1 MRLVVFVMTLFC
13 TTLIAQ
19 IGGSTTYQ
27 FLDLL
32 PSPRHMSLGTWVP
45 TLSPHS
51 IHASLANPAQ
61 VSDSIRGQ
69 ISINYQ
75 PYFAGI
81 NRGTAA
87 VAIGLNESHS
97 ILVDS
102 RFVHYGT
109 FDSRDVYAQK
119 TGEFSGNEVAFGI
132 AYSYQIPTK
141 NLSVGARLNL
151 ISSTLAEYH
160 SMGWSADV
168 GLYYTSQSSHY
179 RYALVARNIGAQI
192 TTYDSVKEN
201 LPFSLSL
208 GISNALEYLPLR
220 WHLSVDSLQRWD
232 LFYNN
237 TNQQQ
242 RDLAG
247 NLIAKDSSFL
257 DEFVRHLAFGA
268 EWFPDRPF
276 SIQIGYNFLRS
287 AELSISEIRSFSG
300 LSFGFG
306 INLRKFKFNYSH
318 ARFSAAG
325 STNYL
330 GLTFDPR

>member
-1 MRLVVFVMTLFC
+1 MRLVVFVMLLFC
-13 TTLIAQ
+13 TSLFAQ
-19 IGGSTTYQ
+19 VGGSKTYQ

-32 PSPRHMSLGTWVP
+32 PSPRHMSLGTWVT
-45 TLSPHS
+45 TLSPQS
-51 IHASLANPAQ
+51 IHASLVNPAQ

-69 ISINYQ
+69 MTINYQ

-119 TGEFSGNEVAFGI
+119 IGEFSGNEVAFGI
-132 AYSYQIPTK
+132 AYSYQIPAK

-151 ISSTLAEYH
+151 ISSTLADYH
-160 SMGWSADV
+160 SMGWSADL
-168 GLYYTSQSSHY
+168 GLYYTSQSSKY

-192 TTYDSVKEN
+192 TTYDAVSEN
-201 LPFSLSL
+201 LPFSVSF

-220 WHLSVDSLQRWD
+220 WHLSIDSLQRWD
-232 LFYNN
+232 LFYHN

-242 RDLAG
+242 RDLEG
-247 NLIAKDSSFL
+247 NLIVEGSTFI
-257 DEFVRHLAFGA
+257 DEFIRHLAFGA
-268 EWFPDRPF
+268 ELFPDRPF
-276 SIQIGYNFLRS
+276 SIQAGYNFLRS

-306 INLRKFKFNYSH
+306 INLRKFKFNFGH
-318 ARFSAAG
+318 ARLSAAG

-330 GLTFDPR
+330 GLTFVP